1 MIVQNLRRIFIN
13 NYYKSSEKLTIMF
26 KNPFSSNKPEENV
39 SDRITEFLS
48 EYQSELFPG
57 GVINSVSAFNI
68 AQNKQT
74 YILEFTLPF
83 PCQGELEDIAREL
96 VTHLDID
103 IELALTLNIKPVRT
117 HNISGIKNII
127 AIASGKGGVG
137 KSTTSV
143 NLAYALMA
151 EGAKVG
157 ILDADIYGPSIPTML
172 GIENQRPSS
181 VDGKLMQPLL
191 ANGLTAMSIGFLVS
205 DTDATV
211 WRGPMAS
218 SAFSQMLNETA
229 WQGDGAPLDYLII
242 DMPPGTGDIQ
252 LTLAQKV
259 PVAAATIVTT
269 PQDIALKDAVKGI
282 NMFDK
287 VKVPVLGVI
296 ENMSYHLC
304 ENCGHHSH
312 LFGQGGAEHIASQY
326 KVDLLGQLPLNI
338 HIREDSDAGKSSVL
352 ANTTSEITMLYRKI
366 ARNMA
371 AQLYNQLDANSP
383 YTAEII
389 TVKNIEE

>member
-1 MIVQNLRRIFIN
+1 
-13 NYYKSSEKLTIMF
+13 MF
-26 KNPFSSNKPEENV
+26 KNPFSSNKSEQNV
-39 SDRITEFLS
+39 SDKITEFLNKYKS
-48 EYQSELFPG
+48 NLFPD
-57 GVINSVSAFNI
+57 GVLKSVTGFNI
-68 AQNKQT
+68 TLDKQT
-74 YILEFTLPF
+74 YLIEFTLPF
-83 PCQGELEDIAREL
+83 PCQGELEAIAKEL
-96 VTHLDID
+96 VTLLDID
-103 IELALTLNIKPVRT
+103 IELSLLLDVKPVRS
-117 HNISGIKNII
+117 HDIKGIKNII

-137 KSTTSV
+137 KSTTAV

-151 EGAKVG
+151 EGANVG

-181 VDGKLMQPLL
+181 TDGKLMQPLK

-229 WQGDGAPLDYLII
+229 WQNDSSALDYLII

-259 PVAAATIVTT
+259 PVAGATIVTT

-312 LFGQGGAEHIASQY
+312 LFGEGGANHIATEY

-338 HIREDSDAGKSSVL
+338 HIREDADTGKSSVL
-352 ANTTSEITMLYRKI
+352 ANTSSEITSLYRKI

-371 AQLYNQLDANSP
+371 GQLYYQLDAESP
-383 YTAEII
+383 YTPEII

>member
-1 MIVQNLRRIFIN
+1 
-13 NYYKSSEKLTIMF
+13 MF
-26 KNPFSSNKPEENV
+26 KNPFSSNKSEKNV
-39 SDRITEFLS
+39 SDKITEYLS
-48 EYQSELFPG
+48 EYQSDLFPN
-57 GVINSVSAFNI
+57 GVLNTVLEFNI
-68 AQNKQT
+68 VQSKQV

-83 PCQGELEDIAREL
+83 PCQGELEEIAREL
-96 VTHLDID
+96 VVNLDID
-103 IELALTLNIKPVRT
+103 IELSITLAVLPVRS
-117 HNISGIKNII
+117 HSISGIKNII

-181 VDGKLMQPLL
+181 VDGKVMQPLV
-191 ANGLTAMSIGFLVS
+191 ANGLIAMSIGFLVS
-205 DTDATV
+205 DKDATV

-218 SAFSQMLNETA
+218 SAFSQMLNETS
-229 WQGDGAPLDYLII
+229 WQTDGEALDYLII

-282 NMFDK
+282 SMFDK

-312 LFGQGGAEHIASQY
+312 LFGEGGAEHIASQY

-338 HIREDSDAGKSSVL
+338 HIREDSDSGKSSVL
-352 ANTTSEITMLYRKI
+352 ANTSSDITLLYRKI

-371 AQLYNQLDANSP
+371 AQLYYQLDANSP

>member
-1 MIVQNLRRIFIN
+1 MLKNL
-13 NYYKSSEKLTIMF
+13 
-26 KNPFSSNKPEENV
+26 FSSGKKPENLTQTIETFLQEYRSQCFPDGVMQALTKVNV
-39 SDRITEFLS
+39 L
-48 EYQSELFPG
+48 L
-57 GVINSVSAFNI
+57 
-68 AQNKQT
+68 KKKT
-74 YILEFTLPF
+74 YILELTLPF
-83 PCQGELEDIAREL
+83 ACQGELEDIAREL
-96 VTHLDID
+96 VTELDID
-103 IELALTLNIKPVRT
+103 IELSLTFAINPVRS
-117 HNISGIKNII
+117 HAIKGIKNIV

-137 KSTTSV
+137 KSTTAV
-143 NLAYALMA
+143 NIAYALMA

-181 VDGKLMQPLL
+181 LDGKLMQPLS

-205 DTDATV
+205 DSDATV

-229 WQGDGAPLDYLII
+229 WDSAAGTAEQELDYLII

-259 PVAAATIVTT
+259 PVAATIVTT

-296 ENMSYHLC
+296 ENMSYHIC
-304 ENCGHHSH
+304 DNCGHHSH
-312 LFGQGGAEHIASQY
+312 LFGQGGAQTITEQY

-338 HIREDSDAGKSSVL
+338 QIREDSDAGNTTVL
-352 ANTTSEITMLYRKI
+352 ANTAGEITTMYRKI

-371 AQLYNQLDANSP
+371 AQLYYQLDANSP
-383 YTAEII
+383 YTVEII
-389 TVKNIEE
+389 SLDQ